1 MPLWQM
7 LLFTQWSIRLL
18 HQSVCVCVRARL
30 QYWTVPETGRLPRG
44 RRPLAGIHNTNQFP
58 LRLRC
63 LEHTKSSLYKTRGV
77 RGHKSSS
84 SPTRSYRTSNHFSYF
99 LPLITNTAPVF
110 LSLPQSQVLPVPAL
124 SPLRTHSPEWML
136 MVVPTRLLFLC
147 LFSQR
152 KSRALRAWACD
163 KGRVLYRLTRKNL
176 SAAALHSL
184 KDYRNWLCAYSA
196 VYCCQELKQCGAQR
210 KPKKNTCNQNN
221 ADLKKKN

>member
-1 MPLWQM
+1 
-7 LLFTQWSIRLL
+7 
-18 HQSVCVCVRARL
+18 
-30 QYWTVPETGRLPRG
+30 
-44 RRPLAGIHNTNQFP
+44 
-58 LRLRC
+58 
-63 LEHTKSSLYKTRGV
+63 
-77 RGHKSSS
+77 
-84 SPTRSYRTSNHFSYF
+84 
-99 LPLITNTAPVF
+99 
-110 LSLPQSQVLPVPAL
+110 
-124 SPLRTHSPEWML
+124 ML

-221 ADLKKKN
+221 ADLKKKKKTTKQSKYFLMWLVLLYFHERLFKKGKWHVRRINKGIFSWMTTWRCAYWNS